1 MINVFF
7 FLMLLAQLIA
17 AVSQLLLKK
26 SAMTQH
32 EGFLREYLNAF
43 VIGGYALL
51 VVSMAIVIFCYS
63 GLDYMGVVVI
73 EPVSYVMVM
82 LLSRLVFGEK
92 LTAGKLAGMALIVCG
107 IAVFYMFG

>member
-26 SAMTQH
+26 SAMKEH
-32 EGFLREYLNAF
+32 SGFIREYLNAF
-43 VIGGYALL
+43 VIGGYGLL

-73 EPVSYVMVM
+73 EPIGYVIVM
-82 LLSRLVFGEK
+82 FFSRIFFKEK
-92 LTAGKLAGMALIVCG
+92 ITKRKLIGMFLIVGG
-107 IAVFYMFG
+107 IAVFYL

>member
-7 FLMLLAQLIA
+7 FLMLLAQFIA

-26 SAMTQH
+26 SAMQEH
-32 EGFLREYLNAF
+32 SGFLREYLNVF

-51 VVSMAIVIFCYS
+51 VVSMVIVIFCYS
-63 GLDYMGVVVI
+63 GLDYMGVVVV
-73 EPVSYVMVM
+73 EPISYVMVM

-92 LTAGKLAGMALIVCG
+92 LTASKLAGMALIVCG